1 MVVINLNRLKAE
13 RIANGISEAE
23 MGEKLDK
30 SSSII
35 YKYENGSRNLS
46 LDTFCKMID
55 VMGFEAKDVSIF
67 FADESD

>member
-35 YKYENGSRNLS
+35 YKYEKGSRNLS
-46 LDTFCKMID
+46 IDNFCKMID
-55 VMGFEAKDVSIF
+55 AMGFEAKDANIF
-67 FADESD
+67 FEDKRD